1 MSDKKKTSFSEFTQQ
16 VREEASKITWPT
28 KQATMSAT
36 ILIII
41 ISILTAIF
49 FFVVDQSIMGVIRAI
64 FGLVE

>member
-1 MSDKKKTSFSEFTQQ
+1 MTQKISNFIQ
-16 VREEASKITWPT
+16 DVRKEVRRITWPT
-28 KQATMSAT
+28 KQATMSAM

-49 FFVVDQSIMGVIRAI
+49 FFVVDQSIMGVMKAI